1 MRQRQQE
8 FYKWIV
14 QQSPDGLRKESLRVL
29 DALNA
34 QDSGVFLSLRV
45 KRY

>member
-1 MRQRQQE
+1 MHQKPPE

-14 QQSPDGLRKESLRVL
+14 QQSPDGLGKELFKVPVALRI
-29 DALNA
+29 
-34 QDSGVFLSLRV
+34 QDSGVFLFLRV